1 MDNFFCK
8 HLMKPLFFKLPK
20 TENTP
25 LRVQVDALPYFYD
38 KLHFHPEI
46 QITLV
51 LKGKGTYFIG
61 DKIER
66 FEEGQLFVLGGNLP
80 HVFKSDRE
88 YFEDKN
94 LSVEAIS
101 LFFMSDIFGKGFWE
115 FEETHQL
122 EDVFADS
129 GKGLVLEG
137 ESFSNYFEK
146 IAGAEGFEK
155 FVLFFQILQEILM
168 HEDRKVISSMAF
180 TSPQRDIENER
191 INSVFDFVINNYK
204 EDITLKIIAEVASL
218 TPNAFCKFFKV
229 RTRKTFFEFLN
240 EVRIG
245 NACKLLQTD
254 HLSISEVA
262 FESGFNNLS
271 NFNRQFQKRMNMTP
285 KKYQGFISQ

>member
-1 MDNFFCK
+1 
-8 HLMKPLFFKLPK
+8 MKPLFFKLPK

-80 HVFKSDRE
+80 HVFKSDKE
-88 YFEDKN
+88 YFEDEN
-94 LSVEAIS
+94 LSVEAVS
-101 LFFMSDIFGKGFWE
+101 LFFMSDLFGKGFWE

-122 EDVFADS
+122 EDVFADA
-129 GKGLVLEG
+129 GKGLVLDG
-137 ESFSNYFEK
+137 TPFYSYFEK
-146 IAGAEGFEK
+146 ITSADGFGK
-155 FVLFFQILQEILM
+155 FVLFFQILQEILLN
-168 HEDRKVISSMAF
+168 EDRRVISSMAF

-191 INSVFDFVINNYK
+191 INSVFDFVMSHFK
-204 EDITLKIIAEVASL
+204 EDITLRGVAEVANL

-245 NACKLLQTD
+245 NACKLLQTE
-254 HLSISEVA
+254 HFSISEIA
-262 FESGFNNLS
+262 YESGFNNLS

-285 KKYQGFISQ
+285 KKYQGFISR

>member
-1 MDNFFCK
+1 
-8 HLMKPLFFKLPK
+8 MKPLFFKLPK

-80 HVFKSDRE
+80 HVFKSDKE
-88 YFEDKN
+88 YFENDT

-129 GKGLVLEG
+129 GKGLVLDG
-137 ESFSNYFEK
+137 KKFYGYFEQ
-146 IAGAEGFEK
+146 ITAVEGFGK
-155 FVLFFQILQEILM
+155 FVLFFQILQEILVND
-168 HEDRKVISSMAF
+168 DRRVISSMAF

-191 INSVFDFVINNYK
+191 INSVFDFVMNHFK
-204 EDITLKIIAEVASL
+204 EEITLKVIAEVANL

-245 NACKLLQTD
+245 NACKLLQTE
-254 HLSISEVA
+254 HFSISEIA
-262 FESGFNNLS
+262 YESGFNNLS
-271 NFNRQFQKRMNMTP
+271 NFNRQFQKRMKMTP
-285 KKYQGFISQ
+285 KQYQGFISQ

>member
-1 MDNFFCK
+1 
-8 HLMKPLFFKLPK
+8 MKPLFFKLPK

-80 HVFKSDRE
+80 HVFKSDKE
-88 YFEDKN
+88 YFEDEA

-129 GKGLVLEG
+129 GKGLVLDG
-137 ESFSNYFEK
+137 KNFYGYFDQ
-146 IAGAEGFEK
+146 ITAVEGFGK
-155 FVLFFQILQEILM
+155 FVLFFQILQEILLND
-168 HEDRKVISSMAF
+168 DRRVISSMAF

-191 INSVFDFVINNYK
+191 INSVFDFVMNHFK
-204 EDITLKIIAEVASL
+204 EEITLKVIAEVANL

-245 NACKLLQTD
+245 NACKLLQTE
-254 HLSISEVA
+254 HFSISEIA
-262 FESGFNNLS
+262 YESGFNNLS
-271 NFNRQFQKRMNMTP
+271 NFNRQFQKRMKMTP
-285 KKYQGFISQ
+285 KQYQGFISQ